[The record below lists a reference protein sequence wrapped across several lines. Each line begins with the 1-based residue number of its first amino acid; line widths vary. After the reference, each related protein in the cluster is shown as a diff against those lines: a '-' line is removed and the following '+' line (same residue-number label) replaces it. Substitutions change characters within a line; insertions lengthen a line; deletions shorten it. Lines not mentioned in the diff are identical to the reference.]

1 VAITDIELQ
10 NFGRDQRIAEI
21 ALSQAGMAGA
31 SGAGTAFGGKAPDNS
46 RNPEEKMLIVNH

>member
-10 NFGRDQRIAEI
+10 NFGRARRLTEI

-31 SGAGTAFGGKAPDNS
+31 LGAGTAFGGKAPDNS